1 MTCLWTL
8 RRQRTWFF
16 TTEKKLI
23 LGLLSTSFFQPI
35 VSTCYSLNLKTIAR
49 MRVELYGRLFLKHR
63 NISRHGQKMSNSG
76 TDSVMISWSPSRH
89 GGEREN
95 QIDFGNKIFV
105 FLSSWKIDAGCI
117 YDGMQWACW
126 SALNHVLPLAIEQ
139 NEVNANMIMVI
150 ICFDRELPYLS
161 LRYARYHLGH
171 LN

>member
-1 MTCLWTL
+1 MLCFINPWLAWMLREKKICYISWHVYELWGGKEHDFS
-8 RRQRTWFF
+8 QQK
-16 TTEKKLI
+16 KKLI

-117 YDGMQWACW
+117 WWNAMSLLVCAEACP
-126 SALNHVLPLAIEQ
+126 PLS
-139 NEVNANMIMVI
+139 N
-150 ICFDRELPYLS
+150 RTK
-161 LRYARYHLGH
+161 RG
-171 LN
+171 